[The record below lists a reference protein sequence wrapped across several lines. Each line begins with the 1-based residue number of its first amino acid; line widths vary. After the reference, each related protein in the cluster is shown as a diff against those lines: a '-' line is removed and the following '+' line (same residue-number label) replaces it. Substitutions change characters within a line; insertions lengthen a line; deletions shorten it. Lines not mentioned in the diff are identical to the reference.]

1 MTRRARVV
9 SRWWALW
16 LMLMATAGGSAIAQQ
31 REPAPP
37 ADPTAAKAFGVLE
50 KHCARCH
57 QQGRLERP
65 QPAGKFG
72 NVLHLG
78 ELAQAGRLVMPGN
91 ADASRLWTHMMRKL
105 MPYDVYQEHNGGTG
119 PDAEEILA
127 VRDWIE
133 REMPPHVRRGLGF
146 ARAKA
151 RKREAAERSEPV
163 LAIAANKN
171 TYRRGDVLTL
181 RVSSTADCHLTL
193 VNVDVHGRGTV
204 IFPNELAN
212 GNALAVN
219 QELIVPAP
227 DAGYLLR
234 VKEAG
239 LERVVALCNLG
250 TGAVDG
256 IRHDFERQR
265 FTDLGDYRTFL
276 AKAIAGDTAE
286 RERAV
291 AKPAPPPTRRNR
303 RVRSR
308 PVPPEP
314 ELFAAPQKV
323 LRTGVVFEVR

>member
-1 MTRRARVV
+1 
-9 SRWWALW
+9 
-16 LMLMATAGGSAIAQQ
+16 MLMATAGSSGIAQQ
-31 REPAPP
+31 RGPSPP
-37 ADPTAAKAFGVLE
+37 SDPIAAKAFGVLE

-57 QQGRLERP
+57 QQERLERP

-78 ELAQAGRLVMPGN
+78 ELAQDGRLVTPGN
-91 ADASRLWTHMMRKL
+91 PDASRLWTHMMRKL
-105 MPYDVYQEHNGGTG
+105 MPYDVYQESSGRAG

-133 REMPPHVRRGLGF
+133 REIPPHVRRGLGF

-151 RKREAAERSEPV
+151 RKREAATRNEPM

-171 TYRRGDVLTL
+171 IYRRGDVLTL

-193 VNVDVHGRGTV
+193 VSVDVRGRGTV
-204 IFPNELAN
+204 IFPNELASS
-212 GNALAVN
+212 NALAAN

-234 VKEAG
+234 VKEPG
-239 LERVVALCNLG
+239 LERVVALCNP
-250 TGAVDG
+250 GAGVVDG

-276 AKAIAGDTAE
+276 AKAIAQPAAE
-286 RERAV
+286 PDPAA
-291 AKPAPPPTRRNR
+291 AKPGLVSSRRKR
-303 RVRSR
+303 QARGR
-308 PVPPEP
+308 PEP
-314 ELFAAPQKV
+314 SSPELVAPPQKV

>member
-1 MTRRARVV
+1 MTRWARVAM
-9 SRWWALW
+9 RWWAPW
-16 LMLMATAGGSAIAQQ
+16 LMLMATAGASAIAQQ

-37 ADPTAAKAFGVLE
+37 ANPTAAKAFGVLE

-133 REMPPHVRRGLGF
+133 REIPPHVRRGLGF

-151 RKREAAERSEPV
+151 RKRDATERGEPV

-193 VNVDVHGRGTV
+193 VSVDVRGRGTV

-212 GNALAVN
+212 GNALAAN

-227 DAGYLLR
+227 DAGYLFR
-234 VKEAG
+234 VKEPG
-239 LERVVALCNLG
+239 MERVVALCNLG

-276 AKAIAGDTAE
+276 AKAIAEPAVEPDRTA
-286 RERAV
+286 
-291 AKPAPPPTRRNR
+291 AKPAPVSSRRKR
-303 RVRSR
+303 RVQQTA
-308 PVPPEP
+308 PPPPEP
-314 ELFAAPQKV
+314 LAAPQKV

>member
-1 MTRRARVV
+1 MTRWARVAM
-9 SRWWALW
+9 RWWAPW

-37 ADPTAAKAFGVLE
+37 ANPTAAKAFGVLE

-78 ELAQAGRLVMPGN
+78 ELAQEGRLVMPGN

-133 REMPPHVRRGLGF
+133 REIPPHVRRGLGF

-151 RKREAAERSEPV
+151 RKREATERGEPV

-193 VNVDVHGRGTV
+193 VNVDVRGRGTV

-212 GNALAVN
+212 GNALAAN

-234 VKEAG
+234 VKETG
-239 LERVVALCNLG
+239 LERVVALCDWG

-276 AKAIAGDTAE
+276 AKAIAEPAVEPDRTA
-286 RERAV
+286 
-291 AKPAPPPTRRNR
+291 AKPAP
-303 RVRSR
+303 VSSR
-308 PVPPEP
+308 AQAPRATDGSPSARA
-314 ELFAAPQKV
+314 FCCAAEGTG
-323 LRTGVVFEVR
+323 TGVVFEVR